1 MAAGISA
8 TATGGTLNVT
18 GCAFTGDTTISKA
31 ITIVGGRVTGGEV
44 LIRASDV
51 TLDGLELSGGQA
63 ALQQGNIDADN
74 VNRVTL
80 RNVYVHDSLGSC
92 MSIKG
97 GTGHQILDSRFV
109 RCQQEGYHLTG
120 GISDVLVQGNLFA
133 ENNAATA
140 PGSRVNPGWEA
151 GGGKVTFSTNVHF
164 IDNEAHSNG
173 GPGLWADLGAND
185 TTFTD
190 NRVHHNTIGIF
201 FEVSD
206 GCDIGQNILWENGWS
221 TVGSNAY
228 GGGAD
233 IRIST
238 SRGCMVHDNVMAWSI
253 RGIVFLAQN
262 RSEST
267 TPSTYDG
274 NRSENNVVISDG
286 ANNIHGWYQADGKRL
301 DVPGNGSSG
310 DRFWSAVAEPQ
321 SARFEWASSTKSTLA
336 TYAATPGGA
345 GATYLTNAQKD
356 AILAANGLPATP

>member
-1 MAAGISA
+1 MQ
-8 TATGGTLNVT
+8 
-18 GCAFTGDTTISKA
+18 GCSFTGDTTVSKA
-31 ITIVGGRVTGGEV
+31 ITIIGGRITGGEL

-51 TLDGLELSGGQA
+51 VIDGLELSGGQA

-80 RNVYVHDSLGSC
+80 RNVYVHDSMGSC
-92 MSIKG
+92 MSFNR
-97 GTGHQILDSRFV
+97 GTGHRILDSRFV

-120 GISDVLVQGNLFA
+120 NGVVNGISDVLVQGNLFA

-140 PGSRVNPGWEA
+140 PGPRVEPGWEA
-151 GGGKVTFSTNVHF
+151 GGGKVTFSTNVRF

-185 TTFTD
+185 TTFTG
-190 NRVHHNTIGIF
+190 NRVHHNRSIGIF

-206 GCDIGQNILWENGWS
+206 GCDIGSNVLYENGWGS
-221 TVGSNAY
+221 TGTNAY

-238 SRGCMVHDNVMAWSI
+238 SRGCLVHDNVMAWSV

-267 TPSTYDG
+267 TPTTFDG
-274 NRSENNVVISDG
+274 NRSERNVVISDG
-286 ANNIHGWYQADGKRL
+286 ANNIHGWYQTDGKRL

-310 DRFWSAVAEPQ
+310 DRFWSAAAEPQ
-321 SARFEWASSTKSTLA
+321 TARFEWAASPKSTLA
-336 TYAATPGGA
+336 QYAATPGGA
-345 GATYLTNAQKD
+345 GASYLTTAQKD
-356 AILAANGLPATP
+356 ALLSEHDIP